1 MRTVAVGINKWLC
14 FLSFSFFT
22 PQVFAQVWA
31 NTNKWN
37 DKWEDKYSQYIV
49 REINTEWVKRTDTI
63 ASGYLLDCAR
73 FIYFVRLNFAYQNKL
88 PFSFSDTK
96 SNKLISNTTF
106 KVNQK
111 LSEGERLKLFAAK
124 LFETAN
130 SYSLAQDTFLVPLNN
145 KYFKPGLI
153 LLGDFKKR
161 HSWLLKKIT
170 PSMIPTFIFS
180 TMPRSDFLY
189 ETYVY
194 PTAES
199 AFPGK
204 KNPTLNE
211 GGFRQFLWP
220 EEYKIKSNRARLDQV
235 KLIYSQFFENIQK
248 KLQTEPR
255 NPDEEFNYL
264 LEDVCIK
271 MRIRANVIIDTEH
284 FKNSLRGRLMTE
296 AEREAHST
304 PSRDSDL
311 YSMFQRIDHFV
322 REKSTQLSPLSHSKY
337 GTLLYP
343 KYLSNDFCYVQW
355 AVNKTEPL
363 GILRRRLFQGK
374 LSSDAQDGYAQRWG
388 DWNPASYRH

>member
-1 MRTVAVGINKWLC
+1 MGANKWLLS
-14 FLSFSFFT
+14 LSFVFFV
-22 PQVFAQVWA
+22 PQAFAQVWT
-31 NTNKWN
+31 NKNKWN
-37 DKWEDKYSQYIV
+37 EKWEAKYSEYIAK
-49 REINTEWVKRTDTI
+49 EINTEWVKRSDTM

-88 PFSFSDTK
+88 PFLFSDTQ

-106 KVNQK
+106 KVNQNLSQNEK
-111 LSEGERLKLFAAK
+111 LNLFAAK
-124 LFETAN
+124 IFATTN
-130 SYSLAQDTFLVPLNN
+130 SYSLAKDTFLVPLDH

-180 TMPRSDFLY
+180 TLPRSDFLY

-194 PTAES
+194 PTSES

-204 KNPTLNE
+204 KTPRFSE

-220 EEYKIKSNRARLDQV
+220 EEYGIKKNRARLDQT
-235 KLIYSQFFENIQK
+235 KLTYSQFFESIQA
-248 KLQTEPR
+248 KLQTAPR

-264 LEDVCIK
+264 IEDACIK

-284 FKNSLRGRLMTE
+284 FKNSLRGRLMTPD
-296 AEREAHST
+296 EREAHST
-304 PSRDSDL
+304 PSRDRDL
-311 YSMFQRIDHFV
+311 YNMFQRIDYFIS
-322 REKSTQLSPLSHSKY
+322 EKSTQLSPISHSVY
-337 GTLLYP
+337 GTILYP
-343 KYLSNDFCYVQW
+343 KYLRNDFCYVQW

-374 LSSDAQDGYAQRWG
+374 LSSDAQDSYGQRWG
-388 DWNPASYRH
+388 DWNPAYRP